1 MTKEDVRTLKVGD
14 LVTWKDPDTC
24 EETIEVVTENGC
36 EKERIH
42 VQLRT
47 IAVLYDPNNG
57 ANIGDEG
64 WIHQYNCVCMEK
76 LA

>member
-1 MTKEDVRTLKVGD
+1 MTQEEVRTLKVGD

-47 IAVLYDPNNG
+47 IAILYDP
-57 ANIGDEG
+57 
-64 WIHQYNCVCMEK
+64 
-76 LA
+76 